1 MPAVSAP
8 ETLARLRQEAEALLR
23 PAERL
28 SKNERLPSFKQ
39 FIRQND
45 ERLFQAHRTGASGLE
60 LVRER
65 SLMMDVVIE
74 NLFLFASREY
84 EIQHGP
90 LPVQTCIVALGG
102 YGRAELCPFSDV
114 DIMFLYPRDVK
125 PGVLGP
131 IQSSLTDEILY
142 PLWDLGCKVGHSSRA
157 INEAIE
163 EAKANMQ
170 TKNSLLES
178 RLVTGSEGLFQVFSQ
193 AYGNYCRSESPRQ
206 YIQARLR
213 DLAERRNKYGN
224 TVFLQEPEVKNG
236 VGGLRDYHNI
246 LWMARIRLD
255 VGTLSDL
262 VDRQYLRPVEAEAL
276 HTAYDFLL
284 RVRNELHFSNGRA
297 NDLLDIEKQPQVAW
311 DLGYQQSDI
320 FRRIEAFM
328 RDYYRHAQTIYRLSG
343 LLERRLAIASEDA
356 PLPRFSFK
364 ALIAAR
370 RQVRQKHIEGFV
382 LTGNTLAQE
391 NPKVFEE
398 DPTRLLRVF
407 RLAQQLNATLDFELT
422 LLIRDSLHLITPEF
436 LRDPR
441 AIRSFLAILQEVGQ
455 VHPTLAQMHELGVL
469 GKFIPE
475 FDALT
480 CLVQHE
486 YYHRYTA
493 DIHTLNTIN
502 ELDDVF
508 SGEGEFAPRYR
519 DELRATSSPWLLY
532 LILLLHDIGKSLGIH
547 DHQKVGAQ
555 MAEIVLTRLGID
567 LKTQETIL
575 FIIKHHL
582 EMARFWQRFDVDDPD
597 TADKFAQ
604 LVGDPENLRYLFV
617 HTYCDARGTAVSLW
631 NSYKNILH
639 ARLFTHTLEVL
650 EGQEATRLKHR
661 ERKQMMLKDIL
672 AINHEGIAPEEIEA
686 HFNLLPE
693 RYFIHCSPQEV
704 YLHLRMVNQLLSNI
718 SQADSLGSLVPV
730 IDWQDDPDQSLTV
743 VNVVTWDRAG
753 LFYKLAGAFTVSGV
767 NILSTKAISRTDHI
781 AIDTFYV
788 SDPGGGPVQNK
799 QSREIFTLAVQD
811 ALLHH
816 KDFLPEIIEQARKH
830 ASQPYLRE
838 HDRLRAPI
846 PPSIEVYNEL
856 SLNRTIIEVQANDQI
871 GLLYQLTKA
880 ISDHGY
886 DITFARIST
895 ERGVALDTFYIE
907 SLNPNELNPA
917 GQLVALR
924 DRLNQIVSL
933 DKLQAVV

>member
-1 MPAVSAP
+1 MPAAPAP

-23 PAERL
+23 PAEHL
-28 SKNERLPSFKQ
+28 SKTERVPLFKE
-39 FIRQND
+39 FIHRND
-45 ERLFQAHRTGASGLE
+45 EGFYRAHRAGASGLE

-65 SLMMDVVIE
+65 SLMMDVVVE
-74 NLFLFASREY
+74 NLFLFATRHFESE
-84 EIQHGP
+84 HGP
-90 LPVQTCIVALGG
+90 LPVQTSVVALGG

-114 DIMFLYPRDVK
+114 DLMFLYPRHVK
-125 PGVLGP
+125 PAVLGP
-131 IQSSLTDEILY
+131 VQSVLTDEILY
-142 PLWDLGCKVGHSSRA
+142 PLWDLGLKVGHSTRA
-157 INEAIE
+157 INETIE

-178 RLVTGSEGLFQVFSQ
+178 RLITGSDSLFQIFEQ
-193 AYGNYCRSESPRQ
+193 AYRNYCRSESPRE

-213 DLAERRNKYGN
+213 DLAERRAKYGN

-236 VGGLRDYHNI
+236 VGGLRDFHNI

-255 VGTLSDL
+255 VENLQGL
-262 VDRQYLRPVEAEAL
+262 VDRQYLRPDESAAL
-276 HTAYDFLL
+276 VAAYDFLL

-311 DLGYQQSDI
+311 DLGYQQPDV

-328 RDYYRHAQTIYRLSG
+328 RDYYRHAQTIYQYSLI
-343 LLERRLAIASEDA
+343 LERRLAIVGEEES
-356 PLPRFSFK
+356 PVSFK
-364 ALIAAR
+364 ALITAR
-370 RQVRQKHIEGFV
+370 RNHRQKHIEGFV
-382 LTGNTLAQE
+382 LTGSTLAQE
-391 NPKVFEE
+391 NPKLFEE

-422 LLIRDSLHLITPEF
+422 LLIRDSLHLITPDM

-441 AIRSFLAILQEVGQ
+441 AVRSFLAILQEVGQ
-455 VHPTLAQMHELGVL
+455 VFPILAQMHELGVL

-475 FDALT
+475 FDNLT

-493 DIHTLNTIN
+493 DIHTLNTIK
-502 ELDDVF
+502 ELDMVF
-508 SGEGEFAPRYR
+508 GGEGEFATLYSQEIR
-519 DELRATSSPWLLY
+519 ETSAPWLLY
-532 LILLLHDIGKSLGIH
+532 VILLLHDIGKSLGIK
-547 DHQKVGAQ
+547 DHPKSGAEL
-555 MAEIVLTRLGID
+555 AEPVLMRWGID
-567 LKTQETIL
+567 LKSRETIL
-575 FIIKHHL
+575 FIIRHHL

-597 TADKFAQ
+597 TAAKFAQ
-604 LVGDPENLRYLFV
+604 LVGDPENLRYLYV
-617 HTYCDARGTAVSLW
+617 HTYCDARGTAISLW

-639 ARLFTHTLEVL
+639 ARLFTNTLEVL
-650 EGQEATRLKHR
+650 EGQEATRLKYR

-693 RYFIHCSPQEV
+693 RYFVHCSPQEV

-730 IDWQDDPDQSLTV
+730 IDWQDDPDQSLTI

-753 LFYKLAGAFTVSGV
+753 LFYKLAGAFTVAGV

-799 QSREIFTLAVQD
+799 KSREIFAQAVQD

-816 KDFLPEIIEQARKH
+816 KDFLPEILEQARKLTRL
-830 ASQPYLRE
+830 PYMRE

-846 PPSIEVYNEL
+846 PPSIEVYHEL
-856 SLNRTIIEVQANDQI
+856 TLRRTIIEVQANDQI
-871 GLLYQLTKA
+871 GLLYQLAKA
-880 ISDHGY
+880 ISDHGF

-907 SLNPNELNPA
+907 SLNPNDPNPA
-917 GQLVALR
+917 GQLASLR
-924 DRLNQIVSL
+924 EALNQIVSL
-933 DKLQAVV
+933 DKLQAVG